1 MKTIHNKKD
10 AIREL
15 KRISSRTNSDNNN
28 KINLIVQEI
37 LQDVK
42 NNGDRAVI
50 NYEKERNI
58 KLKIQKIH
66 GGKFPQRISI

>member
-1 MKTIHNKKD
+1 MKTINNKKD

-37 LQDVK
+37 LQDLLQ
-42 NNGDRAVI
+42 NS
-50 NYEKERNI
+50 
-58 KLKIQKIH
+58 
-66 GGKFPQRISI
+66 RILNDSESL